1 LFNLSLDAIT
11 IQDIELFLLS
21 GARENTVFELKEQF
35 PSKLEKVISS
45 MANTSGGMILIGVEE
60 TATGGGIVPIK
71 GLPLGPGLRERVVE
85 IGLNAIYPPVFPEVR
100 VVEFKSDP
108 ALTEPDRAVVVIRV
122 HESEEGGH
130 AIDHRTA
137 VYLRRDNVSDRI
149 ERATM
154 EEIEWFHQKR
164 QKSVAERGRIIQ
176 QAQQHA
182 EQFLVRLRNRHQRST
197 SEPKGRFVIWTVPT
211 FPRLPFA
218 TPKELYEATKKQIRH
233 TPSIAPI
240 SFPYGVP
247 HPVFEGIYWA
257 HDESKNYYYTEIQ
270 QQGLIYSEFEFW
282 WDDENGDVFIPG
294 AAASLLSAAAEFG
307 RTLYRHFGYLG
318 LFDLAIRLV
327 GIRNRYVHP
336 TFFLNPRIMDD
347 VIEMTARLTVGVSE
361 EELLLKCKQMIR
373 EIYWAF
379 GWQVDDKRINEDFK

>member
-1 LFNLSLDAIT
+1 MFNLPLETIT
-11 IQDIELFLLS
+11 IQDIEQFLQS

-35 PSKLEKVISS
+35 PNKLEKVISS

-60 TATGGGIVPIK
+60 TKTGGGVVPVK
-71 GLPLGPGLRERVVE
+71 GVPLNPGLRETVIQ
-85 IGLNAIYPPVFPEVR
+85 IGLNAIYPPLIPEVR

-108 ALTEPDRAVVVIRV
+108 SLTGTDKAVVVIRV
-122 HESEEGGH
+122 HESEGGY
-130 AIDHRTA
+130 AVDQRTA
-137 VYLRRDNVSDRI
+137 VYVRADNVS
-149 ERATM
+149 ERMRKATV
-154 EEIEWFHQKR
+154 EETEWFFNKR
-164 QKSVAERGRIIQ
+164 QKSLEVKNRAIQ

-182 EQFLVRLRNRHQRST
+182 QQFLIRLRQRHQRST
-197 SEPKGRFVIWTVPT
+197 GEPKGRFVIWTVPT

-218 TPKELYEATKKQIRH
+218 TPQELYEATKKQIRH
-233 TPSIAPI
+233 TPAIAPV

-257 HDESKNYYYTEIQ
+257 HDESKNYYYTEIH

-318 LFDLAIRLV
+318 LFDLGIRLV
-327 GIRNRYVHP
+327 GIRNRYVYP
-336 TFFLNPRIMDD
+336 TFSLKPRIMDD
-347 VIEMTARLTVGVSE
+347 VIEITARMSVGVSE

-379 GWQVDDKRINEDFK
+379 GWHVDDKRISDDFK

>member
-1 LFNLSLDAIT
+1 LFNLPLDTIT
-11 IQDIELFLLS
+11 IQDIEQFLQS

-35 PSKLEKVISS
+35 PNKLEKVISS

-60 TATGGGIVPIK
+60 TKTGGGAVPVK
-71 GLPLGPGLRERVVE
+71 GIALKSGLRETVIQ
-85 IGLNAIYPPVFPEVR
+85 IGLNAIYPPAIPEVR

-108 ALTEPDRAVVVIRV
+108 ALTEPDRAIVVIRV

-149 ERATM
+149 ERATV

-164 QKSVAERGRIIQ
+164 QKSLAERSRIIQ

-182 EQFLVRLRNRHQRST
+182 EQFLVRLRNRQLRST
-197 SEPKGRFVIWTVPT
+197 SEPKGRFVIWSVPT
-211 FPRLPFA
+211 FPRLPIA

-233 TPSIAPI
+233 TPSIAPV

-257 HDESKNYYYTEIQ
+257 HDESKNYYYTEIH

-318 LFDLAIRLV
+318 LFDLGIRLV

-336 TFFLNPRIMDD
+336 TFFLKPRIMDD
-347 VIEMTARLTVGVSE
+347 VIEITARMTVGVSE

-379 GWQVDDKRINEDFK
+379 GWQVDDKRITEDFK